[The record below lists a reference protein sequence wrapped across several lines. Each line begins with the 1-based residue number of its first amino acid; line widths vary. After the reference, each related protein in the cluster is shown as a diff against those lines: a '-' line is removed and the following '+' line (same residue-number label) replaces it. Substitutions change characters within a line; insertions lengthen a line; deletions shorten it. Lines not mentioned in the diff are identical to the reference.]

1 MHAQVATRKVRW
13 LPSALSF
20 VLSCCPCPCHAPPAP
35 PAPQAR
41 RRSRRARRAIRC
53 PRAPCLPSLFSLVV
67 LVLVLISCLLCR
79 QIRGSAG
86 RKREP
91 PRDGGQRSRAK
102 MCADLFD
109 VPISFSFKP
118 SSQKTHLLPLQA
130 VAANLRIGQERG
142 TDFRTGPKSAAPSP
156 PRAPR
161 AKGRAR
167 GAWPHPQRRWDT
179 GRGETH
185 GANPPVAPLKWGA
198 APHRIALGKTLAP
211 CEEPLHP
218 DGAGFTLEPGF
229 SLP

>member
-1 MHAQVATRKVRW
+1 MRCR
-13 LPSALSF
+13 LSF
-20 VLSCCPCPCHAPPAP
+20 VLWLVLVPVPCRALSAPR
-35 PAPQAR
+35 AR
-41 RRSRRARRAIRC
+41 RRARRARRALRC
-53 PRAPCLPSLFSLVV
+53 RRAPRLPSLPSLVV

-91 PRDGGQRSRAK
+91 PRGQRSRAK

-142 TDFRTGPKSAAPSP
+142 TDFRIGPKSAAPSP

-167 GAWPHPQRRWDT
+167 GAWPYPHCRWDT
-179 GRGETH
+179 ARAETH
-185 GANPPVAPLKWGA
+185 GASYPVAPLK
-198 APHRIALGKTLAP
+198 
-211 CEEPLHP
+211 
-218 DGAGFTLEPGF
+218 
-229 SLP
+229 